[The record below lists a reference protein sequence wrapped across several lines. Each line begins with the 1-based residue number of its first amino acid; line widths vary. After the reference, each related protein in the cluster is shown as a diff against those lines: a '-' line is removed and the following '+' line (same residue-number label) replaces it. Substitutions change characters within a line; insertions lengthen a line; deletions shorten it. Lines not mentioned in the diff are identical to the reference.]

1 MSSASTAKDRDKH
14 QDKAEVVPNPDDKT
28 SLLHEQKTT
37 DQAKDKEETPPSVD
51 KSQRQPIRGFII
63 GIVIPAFVVYL
74 AYVLFPIVH
83 HKNILGGRKDFS
95 DCTVL

>member
-1 MSSASTAKDRDKH
+1 M
-14 QDKAEVVPNPDDKT
+14 
-28 SLLHEQKTT
+28 LHEQKTT

-95 DCTVL
+95 DCTVLQYDANSDSMLPTNETIEIA